1 MRPSIPMKKA
11 IRAFKALGD
20 ETRLRVVNLL
30 LDGDLCV
37 SNFSDILEI
46 DQPKVSRHLAYL
58 KNTGLI
64 TDERKGLWV
73 CYSLSDDEFFS
84 PLINCLKRYREEIEQ
99 LGIDTKRLAERG
111 VYKC

>member
-1 MRPSIPMKKA
+1 MHTTIPMKKA

-30 LDGDLCV
+30 LEGDLCV
-37 SNFSDILEI
+37 SNFADILEI

-64 TDERKGLWV
+64 IDQRKGPWV
-73 CYSLSDDEFFS
+73 CYSLSSDEFFS
-84 PLINCLKRYREEIEQ
+84 PLRNCLRRYREEIEQ
-99 LGIDTKRLAERG
+99 LDMDARRLAEIR
-111 VYKC
+111 VHKC